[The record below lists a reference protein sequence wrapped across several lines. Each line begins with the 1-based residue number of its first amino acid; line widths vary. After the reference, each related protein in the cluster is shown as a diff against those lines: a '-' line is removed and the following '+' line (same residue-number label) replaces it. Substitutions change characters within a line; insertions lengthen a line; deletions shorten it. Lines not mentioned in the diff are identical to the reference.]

1 MKILYQAILTAFQS
15 NAEIFTNDGLIPP
28 VFIDLYDSQP
38 EIPDQFEFLCPAVFL
53 DYSIVWDKNGMQ
65 RIGTITMDVH
75 VLTDATP
82 STSNI
87 SGRLPEGLKK
97 IDYYETVVNI
107 LEGIT
112 TEETNGLVLVSE
124 RPVSTDYFNYHI
136 LTFNCTISRKIN
148 NTRRFVDGKIEEID
162 INRKIKARIVFDID

>member
-15 NAEIFTNDGLIPP
+15 GAEIFTNDGLMPP

-38 EIPDQFEFLCPAVFL
+38 EIPDQFEFMCPAIFL
-53 DYSIVWDKNGMQ
+53 DYSIAWEKNGMQ
-65 RIGTITMDVH
+65 RIGTVTMDVH

-82 STSNI
+82 STSSI

-97 IDYYETVVNI
+97 IDYYEAVVNI

-112 TEETNGLVLVSE
+112 TEETSGLVLVSE

-136 LTFNCTISRKIN
+136 LAFSCTISRTIN
-148 NTRRFVDGKIEEID
+148 DTRRFIDGKIEEI
-162 INRKIKARIVFDID
+162 NTSGKIRERLAFDID